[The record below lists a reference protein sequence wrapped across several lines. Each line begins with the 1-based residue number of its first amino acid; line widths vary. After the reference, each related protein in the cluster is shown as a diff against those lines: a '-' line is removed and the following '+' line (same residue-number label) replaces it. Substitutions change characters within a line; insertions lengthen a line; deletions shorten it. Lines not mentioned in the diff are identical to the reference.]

1 MRGIRSPFICS
12 PPVGGGD
19 LNNENFL
26 RSYADYRFRAS
37 NLIVYELFY
46 ERKILDPVGIRLFGE
61 LGKVG
66 IHPGDLGFADLKSSV
81 GVSVTV
87 RLGGAPVLS
96 SVVRGAAVKACKS
109 TRRGTPTTS
118 VASPPAS
125 AASFSTSDRARAGAS
140 AALGSPEPHG
150 WSGLSRC
157 RRARSTSDESSRC
170 TYDTARRVLG
180 HDVALT

>member
-1 MRGIRSPFICS
+1 L
-12 PPVGGGD
+12 GGGD

-46 ERKILDPVGIRLFGE
+46 ERKILDPVGLRLFGE

-87 RLGGAPVLS
+87 RLGGAPVFELS
-96 SVVRGAAVKACKS
+96 FAWGGGEGMHIYSTGNTNNIGGVTAGLRGV
-109 TRRGTPTTS
+109 
-118 VASPPAS
+118 
-125 AASFSTSDRARAGAS
+125 F
-140 AALGSPEPHG
+140 
-150 WSGLSRC
+150 
-157 RRARSTSDESSRC
+157 
-170 TYDTARRVLG
+170 
-180 HDVALT
+180 